1 MQSSLRQLVTGSER
15 ATRLVN
21 QLLLPRAENPPPS
34 AWPTDLNAIAYEQAM
49 HWVPH
54 ALSLSTDLGFEG
66 AETPVEISGNPLL
79 LAELLNNLVDNAL
92 RYTPRGIHVRVQSLG
107 EQGVL
112 EVEDSGPGIAP
123 EERERVFDRFYRVL
137 GALSDDGLGLAIV
150 REIAQTHQAT
160 VVISDHQAPIPIC
173 RAPAS
178 ASPSAVRGT
187 GPVRRRLRVAA
198 RICPRMHPFNGRG
211 GKTAR
216 RPRFWFLSAILASL

>member
-1 MQSSLRQLVTGSER
+1 
-15 ATRLVN
+15 
-21 QLLLPRAENPPPS
+21 
-34 AWPTDLNAIAYEQAM
+34 M

-66 AETPVEISGNPLL
+66 AETPVEINGNPLL

-92 RYTPRGIHVRVQSLG
+92 RYTPRGGHITVRVQSLG

-137 GALSDDGLGLAIV
+137 GTLSDGSGLGLAIV

-160 VVISDHQAPIPIC
+160 VVISDHQALF
-173 RAPAS
+173 RS
-178 ASPSAVRGT
+178 AGHPHPRRLPLYAEPDPSAD
-187 GPVRRRLRVAA
+187 A
-198 RICPRMHPFNGRG
+198 
-211 GKTAR
+211 
-216 RPRFWFLSAILASL
+216 